1 MLMTPVAKDSPLWA
15 AWKAYQ
21 ASEGYDNT
29 KIHAINPEH
38 TEGSLWAA
46 FSAGWAA
53 GLRELGGQKRGPVT
67 VRGEVE
73 R

>member
-1 MLMTPVAKDSPLWA
+1 MALMTPVAKDSPLWA

-21 ASEGYDNT
+21 ASEDYDNT
-29 KIHAINPEH
+29 KICAINPEH

-53 GLRELGGQKRGPVT
+53 GRELS
-67 VRGEVE
+67 VRE
-73 R
+73 RYAIVRDAARED

>member
-1 MLMTPVAKDSPLWA
+1 MSGLMTPVAKDSPLWA

-21 ASEGYDNT
+21 ASEDYENT

-53 GLRELGGQKRGPVT
+53 AMLRTARDRGVPV
-67 VRGEVE
+67 
-73 R
+73 